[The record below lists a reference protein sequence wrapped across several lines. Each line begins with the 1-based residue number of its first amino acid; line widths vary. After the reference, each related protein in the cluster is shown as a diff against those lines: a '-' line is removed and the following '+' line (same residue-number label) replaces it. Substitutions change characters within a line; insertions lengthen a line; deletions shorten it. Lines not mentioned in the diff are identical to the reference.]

1 MRLNRLFNFTLLMTL
16 LGLPVGSVLLSE
28 VAIAQQKS
36 NLDFQNVR
44 FSSAGMQTMIN
55 GSATTTITLSI
66 QNYGSNNR
74 SFDYSEKAALSQII
88 LVDSQKNR
96 YRGQFETGLNKPFFN
111 GENRL
116 VKLQV
121 LHPMRIH
128 PSYLQLDSGDP
139 KKPIYIR
146 L

>member
-1 MRLNRLFNFTLLMTL
+1 MRLNRLFNFTLLMAL
-16 LGLPVGSVLLSE
+16 LGVPVGVIAVPDL
-28 VAIAQQKS
+28 AIAQQRS
-36 NLDFQNVR
+36 NLDFQNMR
-44 FSSAGMQTMIN
+44 FSSVGTQTLIN

-66 QNYGSNNR
+66 QNYGVNNR
-74 SFDYSEKAALSQII
+74 SFDYSESMALERIV

-96 YRGQFETGLNKPFFN
+96 YYGRFEPSLDKPFFN

-121 LHPMRIH
+121 AHPMGIY